1 MKAVERWNASLQ
13 RTLKLLNSGEG
24 ILSVNYIDLLFS
36 EKNIL
41 PLFDK
46 PGIDAVENIVES
58 LIKARNF
65 VLKKRTQKVTLTVE
79 EFDSVKKHTKINL
92 YDEVKENYNVL
103 NQIK

>member
-1 MKAVERWNASLQ
+1 VKAVERWNASLQ

-65 VLKKRTQKVTLTVE
+65 VLKKRTQKVTLKLK
-79 EFDSVKKHTKINL
+79 SLIL
-92 YDEVKENYNVL
+92 
-103 NQIK
+103 